1 MKSVVFTY
9 GRFNPPHKGHRLM
22 IEHVIETARR
32 TNKTPI
38 VVVSHSYGNAKNP
51 LSVENKVKIL
61 RRWFPGVTILISAK
75 DRSIAKIA
83 QNFNTNSIMIVGQNR
98 QNSFKFLNFKKV
110 AVPRSANAPSATMAR
125 AAAAA
130 GNTKSF
136 KNMTGYNL
144 TPNLRNKVVR
154 AKGKKK
160 KENLYPSSD
169 KI

>member
-22 IEHVIETARR
+22 IEQVIETARR

-38 VVVSHSYGNAKNP
+38 VVVSHSVGNAKNP
-51 LSVENKVKIL
+51 LPVENKMRIL
-61 RRWFPGVTILISAK
+61 RRWFPGVTILSSSK
-75 DRSIAKIA
+75 EKSIAKIA
-83 QNFNTNSIMIVGQNR
+83 QDFNKNSIMIVGQNR
-98 QNSFKFLNFKKV
+98 ENSFKFLPFKKV
-110 AVPRSANAPSATMAR
+110 AVPRTANAPSATMAR

-130 GNTKSF
+130 GNTKAF

-154 AKGKKK
+154 AQKK
-160 KENLYPSSD
+160 
-169 KI
+169 

>member
-22 IEHVIETARR
+22 IEQVIETARR

-38 VVVSHSYGNAKNP
+38 VVVSHSVGNAKNP
-51 LSVENKVKIL
+51 LPVENKMRIL
-61 RRWFPGVTILISAK
+61 RRWFPGVTILSSSK
-75 DRSIAKIA
+75 EKSIAKIA
-83 QNFNTNSIMIVGQNR
+83 QDFNKNSIMIVGQNR

-110 AVPRSANAPSATMAR
+110 AVPRTANAPSATMAR

-130 GNTKSF
+130 GNTRAF

-154 AKGKKK
+154 AQKR
-160 KENLYPSSD
+160 
-169 KI
+169 KIPI

>member
-22 IEHVIETARR
+22 IEQVIETARR
-32 TNKTPI
+32 TNKTPV

-51 LSVENKVKIL
+51 LPVENKVRIL
-61 RRWFPGVTILISAK
+61 RRWFPGVTILTSAK

-83 QNFNTNSIMIVGQNR
+83 QNFNKNSIMVVGANR

-110 AVPRSANAPSATMAR
+110 AVSRTPGAVSATMAR
-125 AAAAA
+125 AAALA
-130 GNTKSF
+130 GNARAF

-144 TPNLRNKVVR
+144 TNNLRNKVVK
-154 AKGKKK
+154 AKSKK
-160 KENLYPSSD
+160 
-169 KI
+169 